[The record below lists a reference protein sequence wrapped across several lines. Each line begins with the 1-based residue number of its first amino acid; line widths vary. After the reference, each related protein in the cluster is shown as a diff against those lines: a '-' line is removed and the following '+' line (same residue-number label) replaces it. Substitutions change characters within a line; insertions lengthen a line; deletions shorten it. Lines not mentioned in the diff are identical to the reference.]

1 MEQKKRK
8 KFAFARGRG
17 EYTRGRNRG
26 GVTGSKR
33 LNNARRWP
41 ITPPPPS
48 SRSRYFISGER
59 ESRGSWSDS
68 IELFHPIGPVLLPS
82 GGGGGG
88 GGGISEAGRER
99 RIERRGERNAGEDKA
114 DKDEGKEE
122 RGIRRKPLSTFYTS
136 GYCIRIYYNLR
147 IPEESDSGRRGTSGE
162 GRGGHR
168 FEGRRKRDR

>member
-1 MEQKKRK
+1 MRGDGLSRPLPLPR
-8 KFAFARGRG
+8 ARGTSSRG
-17 EYTRGRNRG
+17 NERAGALG
-26 GVTGSKR
+26 AIR
-33 LNNARRWP
+33 LN
-41 ITPPPPS
+41 
-48 SRSRYFISGER
+48 YFIPSVPSFFRAAAAVAAAGYRPREKDGE
-59 ESRGSWSDS
+59 S
-68 IELFHPIGPVLLPS
+68 
-82 GGGGGG
+82 
-88 GGGISEAGRER
+88 A
-99 RIERRGERNAGEDKA
+99 GERNAGEDKA

>member
-41 ITPPPPS
+41 ITPPPPF

-88 GGGISEAGRER
+88 GGISAAREGWRER
-99 RIERRGERNAGEDKA
+99 WGEKR
-114 DKDEGKEE
+114 
-122 RGIRRKPLSTFYTS
+122 
-136 GYCIRIYYNLR
+136 
-147 IPEESDSGRRGTSGE
+147 GRRQGGQGRRE
-162 GRGGHR
+162 GR
-168 FEGRRKRDR
+168 KRNKKKTTLDVLYLRLLHTHLL